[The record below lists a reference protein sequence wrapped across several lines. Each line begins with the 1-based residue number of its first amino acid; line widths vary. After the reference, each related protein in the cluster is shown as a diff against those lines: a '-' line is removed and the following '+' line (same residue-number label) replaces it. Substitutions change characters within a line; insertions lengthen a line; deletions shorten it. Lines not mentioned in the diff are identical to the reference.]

1 MYNFSDSGDVIAE
14 VTSADER
21 LVDAVKAVGQDAL
34 AAGALSKAQQE
45 ASAAAAAETAA
56 QEEEAARAAA
66 ERGIDR

>member
-1 MYNFSDSGDVIAE
+1 MYNFECRADSGDVIAE

-21 LVDAVKAVGQDAL
+21 LVDAVKAL
-34 AAGALSKAQQE
+34 AAAALSKAQQE